1 MIGKRESTPNE
12 LGLENLAMD
21 AVALTEYPATFLI
34 DARKYF
40 IFQAITT
47 TSGVFGAAGTATL
60 RLDFFSKKEDP
71 TSPVLTY
78 KTELATALSTN
89 TAAETNVILWG
100 AGASAAIF
108 GNGTL
113 GTSLG
118 VAKVVFFV
126 QPVVVVTVQ
135 ADAASLMSVRWN
147 MEG

>member
-12 LGLENLAMD
+12 LALEDLAMD
-21 AVALTEYPATFLI
+21 AVATTEYPAAFII

-47 TSGVFGAAGTATL
+47 TSGVFGGAGTATL

-71 TSPVLTY
+71 SSPVLTY
-78 KTELATALSTN
+78 QTDLATLLSTN

-100 AGASAAIF
+100 AGAAAAIF

-113 GTSLG
+113 GTDLG

-126 QPVVVVTVQ
+126 RPVVVVTVQ
-135 ADAASLMSVRWN
+135 ANAAALMSVRWN